1 MKIQLE
7 RKLTSDDKPTS
18 TMDDV
23 ASFYSSLQTAQDT
36 FKQYKECNISSKMT
50 LLELSMQQ
58 RAENVL
64 NVLCV
69 CSLGLRQFVARSSEQ
84 QNEHDTAVVKRKL
97 SDRWQEVSNFSGM
110 LHNNH
115 CSEITSERLNNENCS
130 QQ

>member
-1 MKIQLE
+1 
-7 RKLTSDDKPTS
+7 
-18 TMDDV
+18 MDDV

-36 FKQYKECNISSKMT
+36 FKQYKECNISSKMA

-69 CSLGLRQFVARSSEQ
+69 CSLGWRQFVARSSEQ

-97 SDRWQEVSNFSGM
+97 SDSWQEVSSFSDM
-110 LHNNH
+110 LHKHNH
-115 CSEITSERLNNENCS
+115 LEITLVND
-130 QQ
+130 